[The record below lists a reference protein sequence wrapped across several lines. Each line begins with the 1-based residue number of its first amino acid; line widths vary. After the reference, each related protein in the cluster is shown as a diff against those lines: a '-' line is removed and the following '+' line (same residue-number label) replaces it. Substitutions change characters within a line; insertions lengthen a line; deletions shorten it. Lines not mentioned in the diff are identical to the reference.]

1 MEIDT
6 SFDFRTDSNGKDPD
20 SHSPTLRKYHRLLWS
35 KRLPTGDYL
44 DVEDINSE
52 LMYRFNMQ
60 TLKFSSDSI
69 SNSYI
74 GTKRVAHIQDQVPL
88 SEFEE
93 FRDKGST
100 IGGYTIFPSSRV
112 DGKMTLNG
120 ARGLNAKIGDR
131 FDLTLEC
138 IRLHYLNEVNPL
150 GDNLASL
157 YNRFFF
163 SLFQDFKGYVEFFL
177 LQDLV
182 DPSFEKIRFF
192 TDTDTPFEDS
202 PIPKTA
208 AEYREYK
215 KASLEFVASRNNR
228 INEWCELNGHLRASN
243 EGTQQMHN

>member
-1 MEIDT
+1 LEIDT
-6 SFDFRTDSNGKDPD
+6 SFNFSTESNGRDPD
-20 SHSPTLRKYHRLLWS
+20 SYSPTLRKYHQLLWT
-35 KRLPTGDYL
+35 KRLPDGDFL
-44 DVEDINSE
+44 EIEEINSE

-60 TLKFSSDSI
+60 TLKFSSDAI

-74 GTKRVAHIQDQVPL
+74 GNKRVAHLKDEVQL

-100 IGGYTIFPSSRV
+100 IGAYTIFPSSRA

-120 ARGLNAKIGDR
+120 ARGLNSKIGDR

-138 IRLHYLNEVNPL
+138 IRLHYRGEKNPL
-150 GDNLASL
+150 SDTLASP

-163 SLFQDFKGYVEFFL
+163 NSLFYSFKGYVEFFL

-182 DPSFEKIRFF
+182 NESFEKVKFF
-192 TDTDTPFEDS
+192 TETEKPFENS

-215 KASLEFVASRNNR
+215 KASMEFVDARNNR
-228 INEWCELNGHLRASN
+228 IDEWWAINRHLRNSP
-243 EGTQQMHN
+243 G

>member
-20 SHSPTLRKYHRLLWS
+20 SHSPTLRKYHQLLWS
-35 KRLPTGDYL
+35 KELPSGEHL
-44 DVEDINSE
+44 DIEDINSD
-52 LMYRFNMQ
+52 LVYRFNMQ

-74 GTKRVAHIQDQVPL
+74 GTKRSAHLVNQVSQD
-88 SEFEE
+88 EFED

-120 ARGLNAKIGDR
+120 ARGLNGKIGDR

-138 IRLHYLNEVNPL
+138 IRLHYLNQESPL
-150 GDNLASL
+150 KETLSSPF
-157 YNRFFF
+157 NRFFF
-163 SLFQDFKGYVEFFL
+163 SLFRDFRGYVEFFL

-182 DPSFEKIRFF
+182 ELDFKKVKFF
-192 TDTDTPFEDS
+192 TDIRKPFEES
-202 PIPKTA
+202 PIPQTA
-208 AEYREYK
+208 AQYREYK
-215 KASLEFVASRNNR
+215 RASLEFVSSRNSRIDDWWQNR
-228 INEWCELNGHLRASN
+228 G
-243 EGTQQMHN
+243 

>member
-1 MEIDT
+1 M
-6 SFDFRTDSNGKDPD
+6 TDSNGKDPD
-20 SHSPTLRKYHRLLWS
+20 SHSPTLRKYHCLLWS
-35 KRLPTGDYL
+35 KKLPTGDYL
-44 DVEDINSE
+44 DVEEIDSA
-52 LMYRFNMQ
+52 LVYRFNMQ
-60 TLKFSSDSI
+60 TLRFSSDSI

-74 GTKRVAHIQDQVPL
+74 GTKRVAHLMDQVPL

-93 FRDKGST
+93 FRAKGST

-138 IRLHYLNEVNPL
+138 IRLHYLNEESPL

-163 SLFQDFKGYVEFFL
+163 SLFHDFKGYVEFFL

-182 DPSFEKIRFF
+182 DPSFEKVRFF
-192 TDTDTPFEDS
+192 TEIETPFENS

-208 AEYREYK
+208 AEFRAYK
-215 KASLEFVASRNNR
+215 KASLEFVASRNKR
-228 INEWCELNGHLRASN
+228 IIDWCELNGYLRAS
-243 EGTQQMHN
+243 E